1 MCRGVRRRPEL
12 LSRDLLLLL
21 NTDPAISKGPR
32 QCALRAELAGSLSR
46 CGPPRVGERGEEVA
60 VEAEMVRILEGDR
73 LHGSAIE
80 AANETD
86 TLRVSENDRE
96 R

>member
-1 MCRGVRRRPEL
+1 
-12 LSRDLLLLL
+12 
-21 NTDPAISKGPR
+21 
-32 QCALRAELAGSLSR
+32 
-46 CGPPRVGERGEEVA
+46 VGERGEEVA